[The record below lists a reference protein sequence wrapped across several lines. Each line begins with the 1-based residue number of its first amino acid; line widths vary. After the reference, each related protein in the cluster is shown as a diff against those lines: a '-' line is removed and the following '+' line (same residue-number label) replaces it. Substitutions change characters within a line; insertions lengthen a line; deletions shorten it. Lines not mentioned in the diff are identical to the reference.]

1 MTVVREGRGG
11 GRGRDRGGR
20 RVLHVKQFEQGEE
33 EKLRDLH
40 AESSEQ
46 EYVIWNEKVL
56 QIWYSHRHLI

>member
-1 MTVVREGRGG
+1 MTVVREGRGR

-56 QIWYSHRHLI
+56 QIWNSHRHLI